1 MPDSNRPADIS
12 TFRLRRRTPGS
23 FLLVPC
29 PKQGRSI
36 RCQGQLEGAAAVT
49 LVACPQVL
57 HIQEQP
63 LEIWYAWQELEGH
76 IEIELLDGPPASR
89 PKRRSGR
96 QCSYIVP
103 DFLVEMTDHRKRL
116 VEVKPSDRLSRP
128 KVRRKLA
135 VAEQFA
141 AQNGWTFHVVTE
153 KELLGGGLLS
163 NLRLLNRYRQACL
176 DREVLDDLEA
186 RVPAAGI
193 KLATLLSAPDF
204 EDADNLRVPVF
215 HLLATGRLSFD
226 PRARPLD
233 NQTIIF
239 PGGVISWDPFDSVWA
254 LSGCSTGGS
263 GGSPANLPPTASS
276 PRTSSST

>member
-1 MPDSNRPADIS
+1 MPDSNRPADLS

-36 RCQGQLEGAAAVT
+36 RCQGQLEGAAAVI

-63 LEIWYAWQELEGH
+63 LAIWYAWQGEEGALE
-76 IEIELLDGPPASR
+76 IQLLDGPPPS
-89 PKRRSGR
+89 PRRR
-96 QCSYIVP
+96 QKNAGISYIVP

-186 RVPAAGI
+186 RVPAAGL
-193 KLATLLSAPDF
+193 KLAALLSALDF
-204 EDADNLRVPVF
+204 EGAGNLRVPVF

-263 GGSPANLPPTASS
+263 GGSSANLPPTASS

>member
-63 LEIWYAWQELEGH
+63 LAIWYAWQELDDH
-76 IEIELLDGPPASR
+76 LEIELLDGPPANR
-89 PKRRSGR
+89 RKRRNGK

-103 DFLVEMTDHRKRL
+103 DFLVEMTNHRKRL
-116 VEVKPSDRLSRP
+116 VEVKPSDRLTTP
-128 KVRRKLA
+128 KTQRKLA
-135 VAEQFA
+135 VAQKFA
-141 AQNGWTFHVVTE
+141 ALNGWTFHVITE
-153 KELLGGGLLS
+153 KELLGSHLLP

-176 DREVLDDLEA
+176 DSDLLNQVESI
-186 RVPAAGI
+186 VPAAGI
-193 KLATLLSAPDF
+193 EMATLLSTLNHDDP
-204 EDADNLRVPVF
+204 ADVQAVY

-226 PRARPLD
+226 PRAGPSD
-233 NQTIIF
+233 NETLIF
-239 PGGVISWDPFDSVWA
+239 PGGAISWDPFDSVWA
-254 LSGCSTGGS
+254 SSGCSTGGS
-263 GGSPANLPPTASS
+263 GGSSANLPPTGSS
-276 PRTSSST
+276 PKTFSST